1 MILFNKYKCIRQHDI
16 NDCGVACLAT
26 VCREYGLKVSIG
38 KIRQVS
44 GTDKEGTSAYGIIKA
59 AESLGFTAK
68 GVIASNPEEIFQEF
82 PKPAIAHVI
91 IDNTLMH
98 YVVIHRVSKEEIVI
112 ADPAKG
118 VIKYKSEDFLKIWTG
133 VLIFITSEQSLKK
146 CDETKGLFERFWGV
160 IKAQRKF
167 LGTLFISS
175 ILITILGIIGSFYF
189 RFLIDDILPN
199 NKHNSLMIMSMIMIG
214 IVIFKIT
221 IEFFRSLLLIHMSQ
235 NMDKSL
241 LLGYYN
247 HVIELPMS
255 FFGTRKVG
263 DIISRFNDGAKIRDA
278 ILATTLTI
286 MIDTIMAIIGGGIL
300 YIQNHKLFVI
310 CFVPIALYL
319 ILVFVFKKALEELNR
334 SYMQNNAELTSYLVE
349 SIEGIETVKA
359 FNGERK
365 VNLESEK
372 KFVKLI
378 KSIFKYSYVNNIEVS
393 LMTGIKAIF
402 GIVILWLG
410 GHLVLKGE
418 ISIGVLISF
427 NVLLSYFIEPMERI
441 ISLQPQ
447 LQSAIVAADRLG
459 EILEIDKEKSVDEEN
474 KIIPKTLL
482 GDISLKSIYFR
493 YGTKKLILNNINMY
507 IKQGEKVALVGESG
521 SGKTT
526 IAKLL
531 MNFYNIEKGEIII
544 NNHNIKDISKEA
556 LRNKISYISQDSFF
570 FSGTVIENLQFANK
584 DATYQ
589 EIIAVCEKVHI
600 HEYIMSLPLKYE
612 TLLEEKGANLSGG
625 QRQRLSIARAIL
637 KKPEILIMDEAT
649 SNLDSITERAI
660 ERTIEDC
667 TKNVTT
673 IIIAHRLSTIMKCD
687 KIYVMDKGEIIEFG
701 SHEELIRNKGYY
713 YNLWKGQSLDGTYKY
728 DIDNDHSLLIQ

>member
-160 IKAQRKF
+160 IKPQRKF

-189 RFLIDDILPN
+189 RFFIDDILPN

-474 KIIPKTLL
+474 KIIPKT
-482 GDISLKSIYFR
+482 IRSC
-493 YGTKKLILNNINMY
+493 T
-507 IKQGEKVALVGESG
+507 
-521 SGKTT
+521 
-526 IAKLL
+526 
-531 MNFYNIEKGEIII
+531 
-544 NNHNIKDISKEA
+544 
-556 LRNKISYISQDSFF
+556 
-570 FSGTVIENLQFANK
+570 
-584 DATYQ
+584 
-589 EIIAVCEKVHI
+589 
-600 HEYIMSLPLKYE
+600 
-612 TLLEEKGANLSGG
+612 
-625 QRQRLSIARAIL
+625 
-637 KKPEILIMDEAT
+637 
-649 SNLDSITERAI
+649 I
-660 ERTIEDC
+660 ER
-667 TKNVTT
+667 
-673 IIIAHRLSTIMKCD
+673 
-687 KIYVMDKGEIIEFG
+687 
-701 SHEELIRNKGYY
+701 
-713 YNLWKGQSLDGTYKY
+713 
-728 DIDNDHSLLIQ
+728 

>member
-68 GVIASNPEEIFQEF
+68 GVIASKPEEIFQEF

-118 VIKYKSEDFLKIWTG
+118 VIKYKSEDFFKIWTG
-133 VLIFITSEQSLKK
+133 VLIFITSKQPLKK

-160 IKAQRKF
+160 IKTQRKF

-199 NKHNSLMIMSMIMIG
+199 NKHNILMIMSMIMIG

-235 NMDKSL
+235 NIDKSL

-278 ILATTLTI
+278 ILATTITI

-649 SNLDSITERAI
+649 S
-660 ERTIEDC
+660 
-667 TKNVTT
+667 
-673 IIIAHRLSTIMKCD
+673 
-687 KIYVMDKGEIIEFG
+687 
-701 SHEELIRNKGYY
+701 
-713 YNLWKGQSLDGTYKY
+713 
-728 DIDNDHSLLIQ
+728 IQ

>member
-160 IKAQRKF
+160 IKPQRKF

-660 ERTIEDC
+660 ERAIEDC

>member
-160 IKAQRKF
+160 IKPQRKF

-612 TLLEEKGANLSGG
+612 TLLEEKGANISGG

>member
-160 IKAQRKF
+160 IKPQRKF

-556 LRNKISYISQDSFF
+556 
-570 FSGTVIENLQFANK
+570 
-584 DATYQ
+584 
-589 EIIAVCEKVHI
+589 C
-600 HEYIMSLPLKYE
+600 
-612 TLLEEKGANLSGG
+612 
-625 QRQRLSIARAIL
+625 
-637 KKPEILIMDEAT
+637 
-649 SNLDSITERAI
+649 
-660 ERTIEDC
+660 
-667 TKNVTT
+667 
-673 IIIAHRLSTIMKCD
+673 
-687 KIYVMDKGEIIEFG
+687 
-701 SHEELIRNKGYY
+701 
-713 YNLWKGQSLDGTYKY
+713 
-728 DIDNDHSLLIQ
+728 

>member
-1 MILFNKYKCIRQHDI
+1 
-16 NDCGVACLAT
+16 
-26 VCREYGLKVSIG
+26 
-38 KIRQVS
+38 
-44 GTDKEGTSAYGIIKA
+44 
-59 AESLGFTAK
+59 
-68 GVIASNPEEIFQEF
+68 
-82 PKPAIAHVI
+82 
-91 IDNTLMH
+91 
-98 YVVIHRVSKEEIVI
+98 
-112 ADPAKG
+112 
-118 VIKYKSEDFLKIWTG
+118 
-133 VLIFITSEQSLKK
+133 
-146 CDETKGLFERFWGV
+146 
-160 IKAQRKF
+160 
-167 LGTLFISS
+167 
-175 ILITILGIIGSFYF
+175 
-189 RFLIDDILPN
+189 
-199 NKHNSLMIMSMIMIG
+199 MIMSMIMIG

>member
-160 IKAQRKF
+160 IKPQRKF

-507 IKQGEKVALVGESG
+507 IKQGGKVALVGESG

>member
-160 IKAQRKF
+160 IKPQRKF

-600 HEYIMSLPLKYE
+600 HEYIISLPLKYE

>member
-160 IKAQRKF
+160 IKPQRKF

-255 FFGTRKVG
+255 FGTRKVG

-286 MIDTIMAIIGGGIL
+286 MIDTIMAIIGGNTL
-300 YIQNHKLFVI
+300 Y
-310 CFVPIALYL
+310 
-319 ILVFVFKKALEELNR
+319 
-334 SYMQNNAELTSYLVE
+334 S
-349 SIEGIETVKA
+349 
-359 FNGERK
+359 
-365 VNLESEK
+365 
-372 KFVKLI
+372 
-378 KSIFKYSYVNNIEVS
+378 KS
-393 LMTGIKAIF
+393 
-402 GIVILWLG
+402 
-410 GHLVLKGE
+410 
-418 ISIGVLISF
+418 
-427 NVLLSYFIEPMERI
+427 
-441 ISLQPQ
+441 
-447 LQSAIVAADRLG
+447 
-459 EILEIDKEKSVDEEN
+459 
-474 KIIPKTLL
+474 
-482 GDISLKSIYFR
+482 
-493 YGTKKLILNNINMY
+493 
-507 IKQGEKVALVGESG
+507 
-521 SGKTT
+521 
-526 IAKLL
+526 
-531 MNFYNIEKGEIII
+531 
-544 NNHNIKDISKEA
+544 
-556 LRNKISYISQDSFF
+556 
-570 FSGTVIENLQFANK
+570 
-584 DATYQ
+584 
-589 EIIAVCEKVHI
+589 
-600 HEYIMSLPLKYE
+600 
-612 TLLEEKGANLSGG
+612 
-625 QRQRLSIARAIL
+625 
-637 KKPEILIMDEAT
+637 
-649 SNLDSITERAI
+649 
-660 ERTIEDC
+660 
-667 TKNVTT
+667 
-673 IIIAHRLSTIMKCD
+673 
-687 KIYVMDKGEIIEFG
+687 
-701 SHEELIRNKGYY
+701 
-713 YNLWKGQSLDGTYKY
+713 
-728 DIDNDHSLLIQ
+728 

>member
-133 VLIFITSEQSLKK
+133 VLIFITSEQYLKK

-160 IKAQRKF
+160 IKPQRKF

>member
-68 GVIASNPEEIFQEF
+68 GVIASKPEEIFQEF

-118 VIKYKSEDFLKIWTG
+118 VIKYKSEDFFKIWTG
-133 VLIFITSEQSLKK
+133 VLIFITSKQPLKK

-160 IKAQRKF
+160 IKTQRKF

-199 NKHNSLMIMSMIMIG
+199 NKHNILMIMSMIMIG

-235 NMDKSL
+235 NIDKSL

-278 ILATTLTI
+278 ILATTITI

-459 EILEIDKEKSVDEEN
+459 EILEIGKEKSVDEEN

-713 YNLWKGQSLDGTYKY
+713 YNLWEGQSLDGTYKY

>member
-68 GVIASNPEEIFQEF
+68 GVIASKPEEIFQEF

-118 VIKYKSEDFLKIWTG
+118 VIKYKSEDFFKIWTG
-133 VLIFITSEQSLKK
+133 VLIFITSKQPLKK

-160 IKAQRKF
+160 IKTQRKF

-199 NKHNSLMIMSMIMIG
+199 NKHNILMIMSMIMIG

-235 NMDKSL
+235 NIDKSL

-278 ILATTLTI
+278 ILATTITI

-713 YNLWKGQSLDGTYKY
+713 YNLWEGQSLDGTYKY

>member
-160 IKAQRKF
+160 IKPQRKF

-175 ILITILGIIGSFYF
+175 ILITILGIIGAFYF